1 MLVMGLGARYQE
13 LELVLGARYGIVDH
27 LILLVF
33 STINSHYLL
42 TVNTKPDPTYWGS
55 TNDYLMNWMTV
66 LINKLH

>member
-1 MLVMGLGARYQE
+1 MLVMGLGARYQ
-13 LELVLGARYGIVDH
+13 ELVLGARYGIVDH

-42 TVNTKPDPTYWGS
+42 TVNTKPDPTYWAS